1 MKLVKMNKGSIK
13 KTLRATAVCCAV
25 AAVGIAPASAFASSG
40 TGTDFTAGSGSGVYG
55 SLDRQ
60 HWYNICSTYHNWYP
74 EFDRP
79 THPCT
84 GADSGLV
91 HRPFDGNNCTWN
103 WGNGNNGG
111 NNSTD
116 GSGSSDDD
124 SSAEKPSDTPSE
136 TPDSGSSNSGQISAA
151 PSGYASEVFD
161 LVNQQR
167 SANGQSE
174 LTYSAEA
181 AKVAQAKAEDMA
193 ANNYFSHTSPT
204 YGSAFDML
212 KANGVSYSSAGEN
225 IAKGQTSSSSVMN
238 AWMNS
243 SGHRANILSS
253 SYKSVGVG
261 CAADSSGTLYWVQV
275 FIG

>member
-1 MKLVKMNKGSIK
+1 MRS
-13 KTLRATAVCCAV
+13 AAVCCAV
-25 AAVGIAPASAFASSG
+25 AAVGITPASAFASSG
-40 TGTDFTAGSGSGVYG
+40 APSANGGAGGVYG

-74 EFDRP
+74 ETDRP
-79 THPCT
+79 THPSA
-84 GADSGLV
+84 GSGSGLV
-91 HRPFDGNNCTWN
+91 HRPFDGNSCPWN
-103 WGNGNNGG
+103 WGGSGG
-111 NNSTD
+111 NFG
-116 GSGSSDDD
+116 GSENG
-124 SSAEKPSDTPSE
+124 
-136 TPDSGSSNSGQISAA
+136 GSSNNNGQTSTA

-167 SANGQSE
+167 SANGQSA
-174 LTYSAEA
+174 LAYSAEA

-193 ANNYFSHTSPT
+193 ANKYFSHTSPT

-212 KANGVSYSSAGEN
+212 KANGVSYKSAGEN
-225 IAKGQTSSSSVMN
+225 IAKGQTSASSVMK